1 MSEVAFEK
9 PVEDS
14 VPKIN
19 DEVAV
24 GEDLKFQRSWWKFE
38 TVMWWTIAVI
48 LLLNFAGVFGR
59 GPFAHTQ
66 ISNDVMLVKY
76 ERVERTGTPSI
87 LEVQFQPA
95 TLKKGQVKLHVSQSI
110 VDELGAQRVIPSPLD
125 TAVGNGGLTYTF
137 SAEQDPG
144 AIQFA
149 LQPSK
154 PGIFHF
160 TMQVPGSPTLTARVI
175 VVP

>member
-1 MSEVAFEK
+1 VAFQK

-19 DEVAV
+19 EEVAV
-24 GEDLKFQRSWWKFE
+24 GEDLEFQRRWWKFE
-38 TVMWWTIAVI
+38 TMMWWTIAVV

-59 GPFAHTQ
+59 GPVAHTQ

-87 LEVQFQPA
+87 LEVQFPSA
-95 TLKKGQVKLHVSQSI
+95 TLGKGQVKLHVSQSI
-110 VDELGAQRVIPSPLD
+110 VDELGAQRVIPSPLE
-125 TAVGNGGLTYTF
+125 TAIGNGGLTYTF
-137 SAEQDPG
+137 SAEQAPG

-154 PGIFHF
+154 PGIFRF
-160 TMQVPGSPTLTARVI
+160 SMQVPGSPTLSARV
-175 VVP
+175 VVMP

>member
-1 MSEVAFEK
+1 MSQVAFEK

-19 DEVAV
+19 EEVAV
-24 GEDLKFQRSWWKFE
+24 GEDLVFQRKWWKFE
-38 TVMWWTIAVI
+38 TFMWWVIALL

-59 GPFAHTQ
+59 GPAAHAKM
-66 ISNDVMLVKY
+66 SNEAMLVKY

-87 LEVQFQPA
+87 LEIQFTPNS
-95 TLKKGQVKLHVSQSI
+95 LGKGPVKLYVSQSV
-110 VDELGAQRVIPSPLD
+110 VDQLGAQRVIPSPAD
-125 TAVGNGGLTYTF
+125 TAVGRGGLTYTF
-137 SAEQDPG
+137 SAEQAPG
-144 AIQFA
+144 SVLFA

-160 TMQVPGSPTLTARVI
+160 SVEVPGSPSLSARV
-175 VVP
+175 VVMP